1 MSKVKAY
8 LCSCIIR
15 EHFGDIVEKVTAYFL
30 ENGYKSLKEICK
42 DVKLASEEVGYYYVY
57 TLILAC
63 CWFGK

>member
-15 EHFGDIVEKVTAYFL
+15 EHFGDIVEKVTAYLL

-42 DVKLASEEVGYYYVY
+42 DVKLPSEEVGYYS
-57 TLILAC
+57 AP
-63 CWFGK
+63 